1 MGLDV
6 DFADIDE
13 ATACIDPTSI
23 SQRIGTGTRVI
34 IPVHFAGRSCNME
47 EIARIAREAG
57 AFVVEDAAHAIGS
70 EYNGKKVGSC
80 IHSDMTVFS
89 FHPVKTI
96 TTAEGGAVT
105 TNDGNLYERL
115 ATLRNHGIT
124 RDPSKLVA
132 ESDGPWYYE
141 MQTLGYNYRLT
152 DVQAALGIS
161 QLGRLGD
168 FVARRRHIV
177 KLYRSE
183 LSSLPGCFLLSADAD
198 AYSAYHLFP
207 ILVDFTK
214 LTISKA
220 RMFELLEEK
229 GLHLQVHYIPVHL
242 QPYYRNL
249 GFGPG
254 MFPKAEAYYRKT
266 ISLPLYPSLTDR
278 EVRRAAGIVRTII
291 ERYYA

>member
-1 MGLDV
+1 
-6 DFADIDE
+6 
-13 ATACIDPTSI
+13 
-23 SQRIGTGTRVI
+23 
-34 IPVHFAGRSCNME
+34 
-47 EIARIAREAG
+47 
-57 AFVVEDAAHAIGS
+57 
-70 EYNGKKVGSC
+70 
-80 IHSDMTVFS
+80 MTVFS

-105 TNDGNLYERL
+105 TNDGRLYERL

-124 RDPSKLVA
+124 RDSSKLVA

-141 MQTLGYNYRLT
+141 MQALGYNYRLT

-161 QLGRLGD
+161 QLGRLD
-168 FVARRRHIV
+168 KFVARRRRIV

-183 LSSLPGCFLLSADAD
+183 LSSLPGCSMLSADDD
-198 AYSAYHLFP
+198 AHSAYHLFP
-207 ILVDFTK
+207 ILVDFSK

-229 GLHLQVHYIPVHL
+229 GLHLQVHYIPVHF

-254 MFPKAEAYYRKT
+254 MFPRAEAYYRKT
-266 ISLPLYPSLTDR
+266 ISLPLYPALGDR
-278 EVRRAAGIVRTII
+278 EVKRIAGIVRTIV
-291 ERYYA
+291 EQHHA